1 MISADTSPVISL
13 NDVSF
18 AYRSIF
24 RPWIKEKWILDQV
37 SFDVFPGETLGVIGG
52 NGAGKSTLMKLLAG
66 IVKPNL
72 GEVNLDATVQ
82 LLSLQVGFMAE
93 LSGREN
99 CYLSGM
105 LLGKSSSYI
114 EANIDS
120 VIEFSELR
128 NVIDD
133 PVRTYSSG
141 MKARLGFAV
150 SLMADPDVLLIDEA
164 FSVGDRNFKIKSKK
178 AIEQRMSSKR
188 SFVLV
193 SHSESMLSEYCK
205 RTIWLKNGKVHLQ
218 GETSEVLD
226 AYKKYQNM
234 GIDNHVY

>member
-1 MISADTSPVISL
+1 MSCTDASPVISL
-13 NDVSF
+13 NNVSF

-24 RPWIKEKWILDQV
+24 RPWVKEKWVLNQI

-72 GEVNLDATVQ
+72 GEVNFDATVQ
-82 LLSLQVGFMAE
+82 LLSLQVGFMPE

-105 LLGKSSSYI
+105 LLGKSNSYI
-114 EANIDS
+114 KANLDE
-120 VIEFSELR
+120 VIEFSELKK
-128 NVIDD
+128 VIDD

-164 FSVGDRNFKIKSKK
+164 FSVGDRHFKIKSKN
-178 AIEQRMSSKR
+178 AIEQRMASMR

-193 SHSESMLSEYCK
+193 SHSEAMLREYCR
-205 RTIWLKNGKVHLQ
+205 RTVWLENGEVYLQ
-218 GETSEVLD
+218 GDTAAVLQ
-226 AYKKYQNM
+226 AYKKYQN
-234 GIDNHVY
+234 